1 MYKQLLM
8 AGIGLAFLGTQAG
21 IAAPIRRPAPPDV
34 IINSDPQPSV
44 PTASGNPQ
52 SLDPRFSCQ
61 YFNGQPTVMY
71 RPESQPGRAYP
82 WAVPRT
88 LGDGWTAERRC
99 QEISQRLER
108 YRPDGLDELRTG
120 FENGY
125 QTICVTTASV
135 PQCRIVLTVPPGQ
148 NAEVVRDRVFE
159 SISIADSGQ
168 MTQGVNAF
176 TGNNNNF
183 VNQLGRL
190 FNVPLPKTS
199 AMTPRRNGINLRP
212 FLATEDG
219 GTGERLTRTS
229 PRSGSSNRFNPGQF
243 R

>member
-1 MYKQLLM
+1 MYKKFLI

-21 IAAPIRRPAPPDV
+21 IAAPIRRAAPPDV
-34 IINSDPQPSV
+34 IINADPQPFP
-44 PTASGNPQ
+44 PTSSGTSQ
-52 SLDPRFSCQ
+52 SLDPRFTCQ

-71 RPESQPGRAYP
+71 LPEGQPGRSFP

-108 YRPDGLDELRTG
+108 YRPDGLNELRTG
-120 FENGY
+120 FENNY
-125 QTICVTTASV
+125 QTICVTTDRV
-135 PQCRIVLTVPPGQ
+135 PSCRIVLTVPPGQ
-148 NAEVVRDRVFE
+148 NAEIVRDRVFE
-159 SISIADSGQ
+159 SIAIADSGQ

-190 FNVPLPKTS
+190 FNVPIPNANNT
-199 AMTPRRNGINLRP
+199 TPRRSGINLKP

-219 GTGERLTRTS
+219 GTGERLTRTT
-229 PRSGSSNRFNPGQF
+229 PRSGSSNRFNQGQF